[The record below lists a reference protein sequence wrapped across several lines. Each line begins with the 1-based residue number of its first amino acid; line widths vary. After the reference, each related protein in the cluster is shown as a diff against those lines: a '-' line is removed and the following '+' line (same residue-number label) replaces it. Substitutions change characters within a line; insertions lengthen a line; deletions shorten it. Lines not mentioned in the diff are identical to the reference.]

1 MTKLTVRRLGT
12 GTADYSLATNLD
24 GMGPGVRLT
33 HSECDAMDQVNW
45 TSIQGNWNQYK
56 GQIKEK
62 WGKLTDDDLM
72 RIGGNRDQLI
82 GMLQQRYGM
91 AKDRVE
97 EQVDEF
103 TSKASGWVQQAKN
116 KVAEVAEQG
125 KEYWRDHNVGEMAT
139 DLKTLINRYP
149 VQSTLVGL
157 GVGYL
162 VGRIFSSSRS

>member
-1 MTKLTVRRLGT
+1 
-12 GTADYSLATNLD
+12 
-24 GMGPGVRLT
+24 
-33 HSECDAMDQVNW
+33 MDTSNW
-45 TSIQGNWNQYK
+45 TSIQGEWNKYK

-82 GMLQQRYGM
+82 GVLQQRYGM
-91 AKDRVE
+91 AKDRIE

-103 TSKASGWVQQAKN
+103 ATHAGSWVQQAKN
-116 KVAEVAEQG
+116 TVVNKVSDMAEPVRD
-125 KEYWRDHNVGEMAT
+125 YWEGHNAGEMVN
-139 DLKTLINRYP
+139 DLKALINRYP

-162 VGRIFSSSRS
+162 VGRILSPSRS